1 MSCSNCGALQTVNRH
16 GCKSNGGCSTGGC
29 NRMNTYD
36 WLRNLPMADVDSSL
50 QCDRSKF

>member
-1 MSCSNCGALQTVNRH
+1 MSCTNCGTGTPN

-36 WLRNLPMADVDSSL
+36 WLRNLPIADVDSSL